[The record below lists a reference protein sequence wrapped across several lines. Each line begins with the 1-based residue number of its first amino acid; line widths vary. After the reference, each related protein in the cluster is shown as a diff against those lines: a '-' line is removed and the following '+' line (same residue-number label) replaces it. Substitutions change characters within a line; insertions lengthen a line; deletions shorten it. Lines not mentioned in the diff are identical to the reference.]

1 MSDEMSPD
9 DRRTSFAEVSQ
20 TARHYSQLRF
30 VMMGV
35 FTTVLGGC
43 LSVNLRLGERGAVAV
58 LVVVTD
64 LGVLLLAD
72 GFIKIESRI
81 ASLVVQYQE
90 AAARLPG
97 PVVPLPDGHEHY
109 KVQATRLVCQPLR
122 LAQAVALIC
131 LLCEAVLLRR

>member
-9 DRRTSFAEVSQ
+9 DRRASFAEVCQ

-43 LSVNLRLGERGAVAV
+43 LSVNLQLGTQGAISL
-58 LVVVTD
+58 LVVATD

-72 GFIKIESRI
+72 VFIKVESRI

-90 AAARLPG
+90 AAAQLPG
-97 PVVPLPDGHEHY
+97 PVVPLPDGHEQY
-109 KVQATRLVCQPLR
+109 KEQATRLVCRPLR

-131 LLCEAVLLRR
+131 LVSEAVILLS